1 MQLGS
6 MTKAIL
12 WVDDVAVASICSRP
26 NRIIFALRDND
37 GSHLTIWKK
46 DDGCWVEYSSNKP
59 LGSVWDEARRGIARG
74 CGYPKW
80 RKHANYI
87 LNCPLSVVANSTVNL
102 ITFSMPR
109 SLKPSRP
116 SLNSMPAIHMKSPG
130 EPYDL
135 SLEFVL
141 SGTYI
146 ASNSEAFEA
155 DIGNL
160 IITLIRHSQ
169 PKGPWVIQYR

>member
-1 MQLGS
+1 
-6 MTKAIL
+6 MTGAIL
-12 WVDDVAVASICSRP
+12 WVDDVAIASICSRSD
-26 NRIIFALRDND
+26 RIIFALRDND

-46 DDGCWVEYSSNKP
+46 DDGFWVEYSSNKP
-59 LGSVWDEARRGIARG
+59 LGSVWDEARRRIAHG

-87 LNCPLSVVANSTVNL
+87 LNRPLSVVANSTVNL

-116 SLNSMPAIHMKSPG
+116 SLNSMPAIRMKSPD

-135 SLEFVL
+135 SLEFAL
-141 SGTYI
+141 SGTNI
-146 ASNSEAFEA
+146 ASNSEAVEL

-160 IITLIRHSQ
+160 IITLIRHSR
-169 PKGPWVIQYR
+169 PKGTRVIRYR